1 MKQDDVIELF
11 DRIPIL
17 DGMAPG
23 DFEITPLPG
32 YTNRNLRLRNREHD
46 WVLRVP
52 RAATD
57 RFVDRAAEAH
67 NQSIASDLG
76 LAPLPLWR
84 DASGLTLTPTLG
96 AGRAIEQ
103 ADFSDPET
111 LRAILAPV
119 SALHRSGARFRGRV
133 DLHQLL
139 LRYYALLAKPV
150 QARFADRLRAARLGR
165 PGASRRRAHRRG
177 SRERP
182 HRGGSRSLQG
192 GDA

>member
-1 MKQDDVIELF
+1 MKAICNELS
-11 DRIPIL
+11 
-17 DGMAPG
+17 A
-23 DFEITPLPG
+23 LP
-32 YTNRNLRLRNREHD
+32 
-46 WVLRVP
+46 
-52 RAATD
+52 
-57 RFVDRAAEAH
+57 
-67 NQSIASDLG
+67 ASDLG

-150 QARFADRLRAARLGR
+150 QARFADRLRRAGFERAFVFFKHEDDGIGPRLAARFGELAAR
-165 PGASRRRAHRRG
+165 PRTRAEPVRPRDRRA
-177 SRERP
+177 REA
-182 HRGGSRSLQG
+182 G
-192 GDA
+192 